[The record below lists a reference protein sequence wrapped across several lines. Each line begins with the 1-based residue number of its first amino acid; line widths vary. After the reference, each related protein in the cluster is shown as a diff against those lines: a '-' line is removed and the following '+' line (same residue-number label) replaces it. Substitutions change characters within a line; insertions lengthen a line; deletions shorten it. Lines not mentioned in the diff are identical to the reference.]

1 MLCVSRFDASEA
13 AASQPS
19 ALRSYLQHVQEG
31 SLSGIIE
38 SQKQELGVLVEQSEG
53 GQDVPDF
60 VRTSV

>member
-1 MLCVSRFDASEA
+1 MQKS
-13 AASQPS
+13 
-19 ALRSYLQHVQEG
+19 

-60 VRTSV
+60 VRTLVYVS